1 MKRLILLILA
11 VLVLFMVANTYQ
23 EDYYIIPDEAI
34 RIRIIPNSNSIKD
47 QFLKKQV
54 KTNIELEVEN
64 DLKESKNIETS
75 RKVLTT
81 NLNKYEQVVKEV
93 LTNEDKNTDFN
104 VDYGYHYFPE
114 KKYKG
119 VKYEAGNYE
128 SLLITLGEGK
138 GDNWWC
144 VLFPPLCQ
152 LEAEDTNQDDI
163 EYSLYV
169 KELFEKF
176 IG

>member
-64 DLKESKNIETS
+64 DLKESKDIETS
-75 RKVLTT
+75 RKILTT

>member
-11 VLVLFMVANTYQ
+11 ITVLFLVAGTYQ
-23 EDYYIIPDEAI
+23 EDYYIIPDKAI

-64 DLKESKNIETS
+64 DLKNSKDLETS
-75 RKVLTT
+75 RKILIN
-81 NLNKYEQVVKEV
+81 NLNKYENVVANV
-93 LTNEDKNTDFN
+93 LKNEQEKTNFS

-128 SLLITLGEGK
+128 SLLVTLGKGQ

-163 EYSLYV
+163 EYSFYV

-176 IG
+176 VS

>member
-75 RKVLTT
+75 RKILTT

>member
-64 DLKESKNIETS
+64 DLKESKDIETS

>member
-64 DLKESKNIETS
+64 DLKESKDIETS

-93 LTNEDKNTDFN
+93 LNNEDKNTDFN

>member
-11 VLVLFMVANTYQ
+11 VLVLFMIANTYQ

-64 DLKESKNIETS
+64 DLKESKDIETS
-75 RKVLTT
+75 RKILTT

-93 LTNEDKNTDFN
+93 LTNEDKYTDFN

>member
-64 DLKESKNIETS
+64 DLKESKDIETS
-75 RKVLTT
+75 RKILTT

-93 LTNEDKNTDFN
+93 LNNEDKNTDFN

-138 GDNWWC
+138 GDHWWC

>member
-11 VLVLFMVANTYQ
+11 VLILFMVANTYQ
-23 EDYYIIPDEAI
+23 EDYYIIPDKAI
-34 RIRIIPNSNSIKD
+34 RIRIIPNSNNIKD

-64 DLKESKNIETS
+64 DLKESKDIETS
-75 RKVLTT
+75 RKILTT

>member
-64 DLKESKNIETS
+64 DLKESKDIETS
-75 RKVLTT
+75 RKILTT

-93 LTNEDKNTDFN
+93 LNNEDKNTDFN

>member
-34 RIRIIPNSNSIKD
+34 RIRIISNSNSIKD

-64 DLKESKNIETS
+64 DLKESKDIETS
-75 RKVLTT
+75 RKILTT